1 MKAVDLFSL
10 STRMFR
16 TNPSRTWLT
25 ILGISVGVG
34 AVLFLVSLGYG
45 LQNVIL
51 QKIVFNQALL
61 SLSIT
66 PSTDLIVLDDKTISE
81 ISQIQNVTDVPAMA
95 RFTGQLS
102 MGGVNGTV
110 EIKTADPSYFAYSGT
125 EAKYG
130 KLYEDADQNQV
141 LVSEAVL
148 KLFGLTEPSEILGK
162 QINIKIFT
170 QQSTDESEL
179 EIIDVPVSF
188 TVKGIIDDS
197 QESYAFLSIKEAKNY
212 VKINRYEQA
221 RVKVND
227 SKDLDLVKEEVIAR
241 GYQTQSLSETI
252 EQANKIF
259 NVIQIVLGA
268 FGAVALAVSA
278 IGMFNTMTVT
288 LLERTNE
295 IGIMRALGAGKSDLR
310 NLFLTESVIIGFFG
324 GLVGTAIGIVGG
336 QIFNLVIN
344 QLAAKF
350 GGAKTSLFV
359 YPVSFL
365 LTIISLSVFIGF
377 LSGIFPARRAAGMDP
392 LEALRYK

>member
-1 MKAVDLFSL
+1 MKATDLFSL

-61 SLSIT
+61 SLLIT
-66 PSTDLIVLDDKTISE
+66 PSTDLIVLDDKTIAE
-81 ISQIQNVTDVPAMA
+81 ISQIQNVTDVTAMA

-110 EIKTADPSYFAYSGT
+110 DIRTANPSYFAYSGT

-130 KLYEDADQNQV
+130 KLYEDADQNQI

-148 KLFGLTEPSEILGK
+148 KLFGLEDPNEILGK
-162 QINIKIFT
+162 QINVKIFT
-170 QQSTDESEL
+170 HNGAADSEL
-179 EIIDVPVSF
+179 EITEIPVAY

-197 QESYAFLSIKEAKNY
+197 QESYAFLSLKEALNY
-212 VKINRYEQA
+212 VKINQYEQA

-241 GYQTQSLSETI
+241 GFQTQSLSETI

-295 IGIMRALGAGKSDLR
+295 IGIMRALGADKSNLR

-359 YPVSFL
+359 YPASFL
-365 LTIISLSVFIGF
+365 FTIIGLSVFIGF
-377 LSGIFPARRAAGMDP
+377 LSGIFPGRRAAAMDP

>member
-1 MKAVDLFSL
+1 MKATDLFSL

-61 SLSIT
+61 SLLIT
-66 PSTDLIVLDDKTISE
+66 PSTDLIVLDDKTIAE
-81 ISQIQNVTDVPAMA
+81 ISQIQNVTDVTAMA

-110 EIKTADPSYFAYSGT
+110 DIRTANPSYFAYSGT

-130 KLYEDADQNQV
+130 KLYEDADQNQI

-148 KLFGLTEPSEILGK
+148 KLFGLEDPNEILGK
-162 QINIKIFT
+162 QINVKIFT
-170 QQSTDESEL
+170 HNGAADSEL
-179 EIIDVPVSF
+179 EITEIPVAY

-197 QESYAFLSIKEAKNY
+197 QESYAFLSLKEALNY
-212 VKINRYEQA
+212 VKINQYEQA

-241 GYQTQSLSETI
+241 GFQTQSLSETI

-295 IGIMRALGAGKSDLR
+295 IGIMRALGADKSNLR
-310 NLFLTESVIIGFFG
+310 
-324 GLVGTAIGIVGG
+324 
-336 QIFNLVIN
+336 
-344 QLAAKF
+344 
-350 GGAKTSLFV
+350 
-359 YPVSFL
+359 
-365 LTIISLSVFIGF
+365 
-377 LSGIFPARRAAGMDP
+377 
-392 LEALRYK
+392 